1 MPIPF
6 RAKDLLQIYVPFVPS
21 TEARSA
27 LRHRPSGCVQAGD
40 DGVRFLLVSGR
51 PLGEPVAWY
60 GPIVMNT
67 QDELRRAFEELEAG
81 TFLKPDAQE

>member
-1 MPIPF
+1 MGWSDTAPP
-6 RAKDLLQIYVPFVPS
+6 R
-21 TEARSA
+21 EADDRSLVLFDA
-27 LRHRPSGCVQAGD
+27 GDEVVVQAGD

-67 QDELRRAFEELEAG
+67 QDELRRAFDELKAG
-81 TFLKPDAQE
+81 TFLKPDARE